1 MIIIKDYRGVVDEV
15 KKYLKEYLEMN
26 GVKFKG
32 RDFSCINPCHEDKHP
47 SAGLTKDGLVFVC
60 NGCGIKGDIFN
71 AYRIFTGKEIEGEHF
86 FYALKELADLFNVPH
101 ELVDNNKIKIIKEQE
116 YIYQDFDGFEVYKI
130 ERCHK
135 EDENGNIIIK
145 DNGKI
150 EKTFFAHTKVE
161 GLWEKGMHTNI
172 RYIYNLPQVTEA
184 IRRDEQI
191 YFVEGEKCADILI
204 KEFGVT
210 ATTIAFGSNA
220 WKLPYSTDYKSQL
233 QNAKIALLPDNDN
246 EGCKLMEDIL
256 KEIKTTVKSIK
267 IINLNNDIP
276 LPDKGDIE
284 QWIELGG
291 TKDRLVRLVQ
301 NSKDL
306 SDTIKSWYI
315 TDEKGK
321 VKINTGLLAKHL
333 VEGYP
338 SINCAGIFYL
348 YTNGVYKKCKSSV
361 IHGLIKEKID
371 DEFLRM
377 NIIKDVEGLW
387 AIDKSIVK
395 NPEEL
400 NANPNMINVKNGLF
414 DVVAGEFKRH
424 DYKFHSTVQ
433 LNVSYNNK
441 AKGEV
446 FHNFLDSIVPEKENQ
461 DILQE
466 MAGYAMS
473 MYNKAKK
480 IFIIQGPRDSGKT
493 TFLNIISE
501 IIGEDYLSHV
511 ELQNLGE
518 RFNKAVLFGKLA
530 NIASELPDREI
541 SDSGFIKAL
550 VGQNEITAEYK
561 GKDPFS
567 FVNKAKLLFACNK
580 LPNNYGD
587 KSDDFFNKIIVIQ
600 FKRKLKD
607 DEIDVM
613 LPEKLQN
620 EKEYIFLWA
629 MEGLK
634 RLINNGF
641 RFTETANTRQIVENY
656 RISTN
661 NILEFIQEKCLFE
674 PNAEVLS
681 TKLFEEYNNYCKQN
695 NYKPVGRN
703 KFKIEIE
710 SSFTG
715 IITSKLITKDRLSGY
730 VGIMLK

>member
-1 MIIIKDYRGVVDEV
+1 MIIIKEYREVADEV
-15 KKYLKEYLEMN
+15 RKHLKEYLELN
-26 GVKFKG
+26 RVEFRG
-32 RDFSCINPCHEDKHP
+32 RDFRCISHEHEDKNP

-60 NGCGIKGDIFN
+60 NGCGIRGDIFS
-71 AYRIFTGKEIEGEHF
+71 AYRIFTGKEIKGEQF
-86 FYALKELADLFNVPH
+86 FYALKELADLFNVPYV
-101 ELVDNNKIKIIKEQE
+101 LDDNKKIKYVEEKE
-116 YIYQDFDGFEVYKI
+116 YIYESSDGVEIYKI
-130 ERCHK
+130 KRYHK
-135 EDENGNIIIK
+135 EDENGNILIK
-145 DNGKI
+145 GDGKI
-150 EKTFFAHTKVE
+150 DKTFSVHTKVE
-161 GLWEKGMHTNI
+161 GIWEKGMKINT
-172 RYIYNLPQVTEA
+172 RYLYNLPSVSEA
-184 IRRDEQI
+184 ICNNEEI
-191 YFVEGEKCADILI
+191 YVVEGEKCADILN

-210 ATTIAFGSNA
+210 CTTIPFGSNA
-220 WKLPYSTDYKSQL
+220 WKLPYSTDYKNQL
-233 QNAKIALLPDNDN
+233 QNAKVVLIPDNDKC
-246 EGCKLMEDIL
+246 GYQLMNDIL
-256 KEIKTTVKSIK
+256 RDIKRTVKSIK
-267 IINLNNDIP
+267 LVNLNNDIP

-284 QWIELGG
+284 QWMGLGG
-291 TKDRLVRLVQ
+291 TKDRLIKLVQ
-301 NSKDL
+301 SSKDL
-306 SDTIKSWYI
+306 SDTIKPWYI

-338 SINCAGIFYL
+338 SLNCAGIFYL

-400 NANPNMINVKNGLF
+400 NSNPNIINVKNGLF
-414 DVVAGEFKRH
+414 DVVTGEFKRH

-433 LNVSYNNK
+433 LNVLYNNK

-446 FHNFLDSIVPEKENQ
+446 FPNFLDSIVPEKENQ

-501 IIGEDYLSHV
+501 IIGEDYLSHI

-710 SSFTG
+710 SSFSG
-715 IITSKLITKDRLSGY
+715 IITPKLITKDRLSGY